1 MTKTTTTTTKKTAA
15 RKPAKKLAAAAQVE
29 TNDFTGAAR
38 DYAHRAAEAALE
50 RANSLHAGAEKAT
63 ATIETA
69 ATGSVAAIANFSR
82 EISDALFA
90 DAKAAIVAFEKT
102 AEAGSIGDAV
112 RVQADYFRAQLDLN
126 VSRAK
131 NAAALVAEAAQYGAK
146 LAQDNFGRLGLNLG
160 KAA

>member
-1 MTKTTTTTTKKTAA
+1 MTMTKTAARKTAA

-29 TNDFTGAAR
+29 TNDFTGTAR

-50 RANSLHAGAEKAT
+50 RATSLHTGAEKAT

-82 EISDALFA
+82 EVQDALFA

-102 AEAGSIGDAV
+102 AEAGSFGDAV
-112 RVQADYFRAQLDLN
+112 RVQADYFRAQFDVN

-131 NAAALVAEAAQYGAK
+131 NAAALVTEAAQYGAK